1 MQKLEI
7 ELDQETFAK
16 INQLAQTYNCEISDI
31 IKAMI
36 EQLTQPAILNDT
48 FIGKWADEA
57 ELVDKMVADILRDR
71 NYRE

>member
-36 EQLTQPAILNDT
+36 EQLTQPEILNDT

-71 NYRE
+71 NYRD

>member
-36 EQLTQPAILNDT
+36 EQLTQPDILNNS
-48 FIGKWADEA
+48 FIGTWADDA
-57 ELVDKMVADILRDR
+57 ELVDEMVADILKHR
-71 NYRE
+71 NYQD